1 MTIKNLST
9 RISYLIFCLVM
20 IVMLTSCSKKSNSE
34 ISNYE
39 IDNAE
44 IGLDDFSFDSSFDS
58 SSIESKM
65 DLIEIKTLLYQSV
78 MIEFKGEEIE
88 LDNVYTKEFVDS
100 MEDTFYK
107 TDSAT
112 VNIKSTDIECNPKED
127 SDEKEYI
134 AKIEIETGSENYSET
149 ISIIVS
155 EDNYRISQID
165 YENKD

>member
-1 MTIKNLST
+1 
-9 RISYLIFCLVM
+9 M
-20 IVMLTSCSKKSNSE
+20 IVMLTSCSKESNSE

-44 IGLDDFSFDSSFDS
+44 IGLDDFSFDSSNID
-58 SSIESKM
+58 SKM
-65 DLIEIKTLLYQSV
+65 DLIEIKMLLYQSV

-88 LDNVYTKEFVDS
+88 LENVYTKEFIES

-112 VNIKSTDIECNPKED
+112 INIKSVDIECNSKED
-127 SDEKEYI
+127 SDEKGYT
-134 AKIEIETGSENYSET
+134 AKIEIETGGENYSET

-165 YENKD
+165 YKDKDS